1 MGRGTLGMASLD
13 FGDQAIEVLYERVDG
28 GGDWG
33 VTVGFAD
40 DVEDTFENS

>member
-1 MGRGTLGMASLD
+1 MGRGTLGMPSLD
-13 FGDQAIEVLYERVDG
+13 FGDQAVEVLDERVNG

-40 DVEDTFENS
+40 DGENTFENS

>member
-1 MGRGTLGMASLD
+1 MASLD
-13 FGDQAIEVLYERVDG
+13 FVDEAIEVLYERVDG

-40 DVEDTFENS
+40 DVEKTFENS

>member
-13 FGDQAIEVLYERVDG
+13 FGDQAVEGLDERVNG
-28 GGDWG
+28 GGECG

-40 DVEDTFENS
+40 DDENTIENS